1 MAFVGEWG
9 VGRVLTSGVDGRSTS
24 GHKSE
29 WLSVV
34 ERDPSGRSISTRS
47 PRRLRASQAGDRQVR
62 LRVLD
67 GGTLKIGAYPAFAYN
82 PERRARPTFGE
93 VRVEAVNPAP
103 SAARWWLRF
112 PAEQIHI
119 PPVAAYFLPL
129 SLLCIEV
136 RPRELQG
143 TFNPADG
150 AAELDLD
157 ATFQAV
163 LLQRW
168 VFASVS
174 VRTHLSTAA
183 TQCDCGRHQSRA
195 TGQRLTTAAP
205 RQYRGTLAGLACVPR
220 TGQRFTD
227 AFLALPHIALARFPV
242 ELTLMEAVS
251 RNRIAPD
258 SK

>member
-1 MAFVGEWG
+1 MAFAGEWG
-9 VGRVLTSGVDGRSTS
+9 VGRVCTSRADVRPTS
-24 GHKSE
+24 GHKAE
-29 WLSVV
+29 WLRVV
-34 ERDPSGRSISTRS
+34 ERDPSGRSISSRS
-47 PRRLRASQAGDRQVR
+47 PRRIRASQAGDGQVR

-93 VRVEAVNPAP
+93 ARVESANPAR
-103 SAARWWLRF
+103 SARWRLRF
-112 PAEQIHI
+112 PAGQIHI

-143 TFNPADG
+143 TFDPAEG

-174 VRTHLSTAA
+174 VRTHLSTAT

-205 RQYRGTLAGLACVPR
+205 RQYRGTLVGLACVPR

-258 SK
+258 ST